1 MRAVTFFSSF
11 FLLSLF
17 LFTTPAYGFFQIL
30 DKINLG
36 GGPKANGVDVGQR
49 LTELRGAGAF
59 RDVKKSDW
67 FNSHVSAVA
76 KWGIVAG
83 YKDKDG
89 KPTGKYGP
97 GDPVT
102 VAEILK
108 MAMKAAKTKEE
119 ECPATVKHPKA
130 GSHWAKVYVACGEA
144 WGLRLL
150 KSPPDLNR
158 GATRAEVLTVLFD
171 AFKNEV
177 PQEASDFTD
186 AQGHA
191 YEADIAFAAK
201 LGIVSGDKDEDGNPK
216 GTFRPN
222 DKVNRAE
229 AAKMIYLK
237 VAAAIAQEKG
247 TEGTDESEEDEEFDL
262 EETENAAEEEVAPE
276 PVTIAVSARNYVFSP
291 SVIRVKKGQEVTIA
305 FQSTGRHTFTV
316 KGLGISKSLPGGL
329 ASLTFTATKSGEF
342 ELICAIPGHKERG
355 MKGKV
360 IVQ

>member
-1 MRAVTFFSSF
+1 MSAAMRATTLLSF
-11 FLLSLF
+11 FLSLSLF
-17 LFTTPAYGFFQIL
+17 APPAHGFFQIL
-30 DKINLG
+30 DKINIG
-36 GGPKANGVDVGQR
+36 GGSKTSGGDVRQR
-49 LTELRGAGAF
+49 LTELRETGAF

-67 FNSHVSAVA
+67 FNPYVAAVA
-76 KWGIVAG
+76 KWGIVTG
-83 YKDKDG
+83 YKDKDS

-130 GSHWAKVYVACGEA
+130 GSHWAKAYVACGEA

-150 KSPPDLNR
+150 KGNPDLNR

-171 AFKNEV
+171 AFKDDV

-191 YEADIAFAAK
+191 YEADIAYAAK

-216 GTFRPN
+216 ATFRPN

-229 AAKMIYLK
+229 AAKMIYLM
-237 VAAAIAQEKG
+237 VAATIAKEKAG
-247 TEGTDESEEDEEFDL
+247 EGIEATEETEEDDFDL
-262 EETENAAEEEVAPE
+262 EEEEEAVVPE
-276 PVTIAVSARNYVFSP
+276 PVSLAINTRNYMFSP
-291 SVIRVKKGQEVTIA
+291 SVIRVKKGQEVTLT
-305 FQSTGRHTFTV
+305 FQNTGRHTFTV
-316 KGLGISKSLPGGL
+316 KGLGINKSLQGGQD
-329 ASLTFTATKSGEF
+329 SLTFTALKSGEF
-342 ELICAIPGHKERG
+342 ELLCSVPGHKERG

-360 IVQ
+360 IVE